1 MAIKVEHGKVSTI
14 AKLGKLAGE
23 SVSARRDYERR
34 ETMLHEAQQ
43 QQQQQDLAKYQMDQQ
58 AELER
63 NRVEVNTKQQQA
75 AMQWDMQKMAMR
87 SQNDFE
93 MEEMKRMAEFQQE
106 MGRELQK
113 KAKLSNLV
121 DLINEKK
128 ASGELSDSQYTQAM
142 LNAESR
148 YAVGSNVL
156 PSTSSSGYGVK
167 PWEEDPAEA
176 NNPRAIAAR
185 KRAEQTENYSSTPYM
200 LRPDVINTSIGRAL
214 QEDAGIFLDEDAGAM
229 SIEQLE
235 AELERLSKDITN
247 AK

>member
-34 ETMLHEAQQ
+34 ETMLHETQQ
-43 QQQQQDLAKYQMDQQ
+43 QQQQQDLAKYQMEQQ

-63 NRVEVNTKQQQA
+63 NRIEVNTKQQQA

-113 KAKLSNLV
+113 KAKFSNLV

-167 PWEEDPAEA
+167 PWFENPEVAE
-176 NNPRAIAAR
+176 NPRAEAARTRALETTQYGSEPWYLSPDNINTPAGIAA
-185 KRAEQTENYSSTPYM
+185 
-200 LRPDVINTSIGRAL
+200 
-214 QEDAGIFLDEDAGAM
+214 QEEAGIFLDEETAVERMSDEELARIAG
-229 SIEQLE
+229 I
-235 AELERLSKDITN
+235 K
-247 AK
+247 